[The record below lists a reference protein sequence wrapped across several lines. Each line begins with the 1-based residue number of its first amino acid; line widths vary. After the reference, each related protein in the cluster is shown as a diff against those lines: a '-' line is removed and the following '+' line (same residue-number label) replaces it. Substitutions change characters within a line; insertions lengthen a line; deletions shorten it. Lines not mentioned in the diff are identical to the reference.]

1 MKFSGRNRL
10 YIGNLTNDVTEDE
23 LKKLF
28 EPYGEIAEAFINSE
42 KNFAFLKLDYHS
54 NAEKAKKELDGKM
67 RKNRPLRVRFAPNAT
82 IVRVKN
88 LNQFVSN
95 ELLYTGFEIFG
106 PIERA
111 IVKVDDRGKPTGEGI
126 VEFTRKSSA
135 MSAVKYCQEKCFFL
149 TSSSRPCV
157 VELFDL
163 IDDNDGFSEKSIIKK
178 NDYYEARDNGP
189 RFAQLG
195 SFEHEFGTK
204 WKQLYD
210 LFKQKHEALKREM
223 IIEEEKLEAQME
235 YVRYEHETERLREQ
249 LKMREQDRDRQ
260 KREWERREL
269 MADDMRQRDEL
280 EMRNNQESMQ
290 QRMMKQDEEMKRRQQ
305 ENSLFVQAQQ
315 LSNMLDQQEM
325 SICGSNSGRKNF
337 NNDNQSNDN
346 RRNFDMMNQ
355 GKFLNTFEFPFLMLF
370 PPFFRWS

>member
-1 MKFSGRNRL
+1 M
-10 YIGNLTNDVTEDE
+10 TNDVTEDE

-42 KNFAFLKLDYHS
+42 KNFAFLKLDFHS
-54 NAEKAKKELDGKM
+54 NAEKAKKELDGKL

-88 LNQFVSN
+88 LNQYVSN

-305 ENSLFVQAQQ
+305 ENSLFVQAQH
-315 LSNMLDQQEM
+315 LNSMLDQQEM
-325 SICGSNSGRKNF
+325 NIGGSNSGRKSF
-337 NNDNQSNDN
+337 NGDNQNNDN
-346 RRNFDMMNQ
+346 RRSFDMMNQ
-355 GKFLNTFEFPFLMLF
+355 GKVICYFQVFFSNTILFLL
-370 PPFFRWS
+370 